1 MGRRSSLH
9 EDFVRV
15 KTPMGLERFQVENF
29 LGLEKDRSFAPGP
42 GGSPIEKCFVMIKGL
57 PIGFNCTEGILASQ
71 NSYGFRVR
79 FEAKNHFQLFP
90 EQGE

>member
-29 LGLEKDRSFAPGP
+29 VFWKIIEASLIAQEGLQSK
-42 GGSPIEKCFVMIKGL
+42 
-57 PIGFNCTEGILASQ
+57 NAS
-71 NSYGFRVR
+71 VR
-79 FEAKNHFQLFP
+79 LKAYP
-90 EQGE
+90 